1 MEQIMEINQSQDQT
15 DKSQLKERL
24 KSVLFPSLPE
34 DNRIE
39 KTAINTEQYKV
50 EKKEELQTEIT
61 PVKKHDSIRKGKEA
75 DLKKLIALHSEKQNG
90 SNNIIKYFITNI
102 IPDQY
107 SENISRSE
115 NTANNL
121 NASLGF
127 NLSNSSKS
135 DLNKISLFG
144 NKSNKNFKLSVLS
157 IKNNP
162 LFDLSKV
169 TNSNISNI
177 NESRENYSSTDS
189 TRLINTNQNTNKT
202 NTNNNSNIFNQA
214 KAESVSAD
222 SISSYTQNLAEENI
236 VSNKNSNINSE
247 NYSNSLAKNNIDSN
261 TESNSTN
268 SSQNNSSI
276 SNIDENIKNT
286 INNIK
291 DIDNTLNDNNRNDF
305 NSIVSNS
312 HGVNTDINKNVT
324 NSNTKSLTND
334 NDISTD
340 INKNIH
346 NNRNDFNS
354 IVSNDKDIK
363 NSIVANSNESN
374 NKIDSKSST
383 AFSNNNELNNTNAK
397 NNSTVD
403 ATSNSENTEN
413 RTAQVLS
420 TLIDEYKTNL
430 NKNLQISNNNLISS
444 ASEENTVSDTKTTS
458 TDIDTIE
465 SKNFKNNKNIIEV
478 DSPNSDIS
486 ISNTRNNIGSEVK
499 NIEIASSNNSTD
511 NISETNKIQKPNL
524 NLSSS
529 LISENNTSENKNIEN
544 TTKVD
549 LPKVKSSLHPVN
561 RANVLI
567 QRYKNNLVLN
577 YPSNTVQ
584 TNGNSEI
591 FSNKSNENNTLVST
605 ANSNQDTF
613 SSDKD
618 FKYNLNNILNT
629 KNTNAADL
637 NQIQNLNEFVNNSS
651 EILKSENHKTI
662 SQLTDQSGDQS
673 SVESESSNNVVSN
686 KNQTT
691 DSKKSS
697 VLQNLL
703 TDKINSFS
711 VLIGNRIFTP
721 RFEENKNTKYY
732 SAETTNN
739 AQNTVA
745 ETQPSNSS
753 NQSSISSE
761 NIFNGYPS
769 SSYFNTFDRYN
780 PILKYS
786 TNLNLINNEKESQE
800 KVSNNINTSDSK
812 IENTTSSRNSSS
824 EMTNMD
830 ENTLEL
836 KKAYQS
842 LVNSKNY
849 ISENIKVNKSI
860 AKSLF
865 DSKYKTNNLSNLTNT
880 SRSNNIEIN
889 FNNDKAISTA
899 EGSLFKNAT
908 NINPSTIHSVE
919 TTYSTNPSSV
929 ENKTNNFNKKT
940 TTNNSKKNNKNQV
953 NNKNSKNVAI
963 EKIAIIDNKTNKL
976 KSILNKQ
983 NIDNA
988 IATNLTMDTSKIFS
1002 DTIGAENITSL
1013 KNSIQNKNQL
1023 HSSSEDTTNNMDFDH
1038 TFIPSSEVINEIH
1051 EKFYSKTTNKLGK
1064 TNGVSSAYKMVN
1076 LSNSKNEQNNFISS
1090 KNGMGKNIGA
1100 MPALRAGGF
1109 VKTPTVAYLHEN
1121 EAVVPL
1127 EKSKEFSKFVSD
1139 MRSGGDMRVEKNE
1152 TNSDIRA
1159 VDQEKTTTTDKII
1172 REITKLIEVT
1182 NNKPQAQQMQQPAP
1196 QINMSGGSDGA
1207 EITQG
1212 TNNLGSVYG
1221 GSSSIADM
1229 FGKTFRIPEWRTKM
1243 G

>member
-1 MEQIMEINQSQDQT
+1 M
-15 DKSQLKERL
+15 
-24 KSVLFPSLPE
+24 
-34 DNRIE
+34 
-39 KTAINTEQYKV
+39 
-50 EKKEELQTEIT
+50 
-61 PVKKHDSIRKGKEA
+61 
-75 DLKKLIALHSEKQNG
+75 
-90 SNNIIKYFITNI
+90 
-102 IPDQY
+102 
-107 SENISRSE
+107 
-115 NTANNL
+115 
-121 NASLGF
+121 
-127 NLSNSSKS
+127 
-135 DLNKISLFG
+135 
-144 NKSNKNFKLSVLS
+144 
-157 IKNNP
+157 
-162 LFDLSKV
+162 
-169 TNSNISNI
+169 
-177 NESRENYSSTDS
+177 
-189 TRLINTNQNTNKT
+189 
-202 NTNNNSNIFNQA
+202 
-214 KAESVSAD
+214 
-222 SISSYTQNLAEENI
+222 
-236 VSNKNSNINSE
+236 
-247 NYSNSLAKNNIDSN
+247 
-261 TESNSTN
+261 
-268 SSQNNSSI
+268 
-276 SNIDENIKNT
+276 
-286 INNIK
+286 
-291 DIDNTLNDNNRNDF
+291 
-305 NSIVSNS
+305 
-312 HGVNTDINKNVT
+312 
-324 NSNTKSLTND
+324 
-334 NDISTD
+334 
-340 INKNIH
+340 
-346 NNRNDFNS
+346 
-354 IVSNDKDIK
+354 
-363 NSIVANSNESN
+363 
-374 NKIDSKSST
+374 
-383 AFSNNNELNNTNAK
+383 
-397 NNSTVD
+397 
-403 ATSNSENTEN
+403 
-413 RTAQVLS
+413 
-420 TLIDEYKTNL
+420 
-430 NKNLQISNNNLISS
+430 
-444 ASEENTVSDTKTTS
+444 
-458 TDIDTIE
+458 
-465 SKNFKNNKNIIEV
+465 
-478 DSPNSDIS
+478 
-486 ISNTRNNIGSEVK
+486 
-499 NIEIASSNNSTD
+499 
-511 NISETNKIQKPNL
+511 
-524 NLSSS
+524 
-529 LISENNTSENKNIEN
+529 ISENNTSENKNIEN

-629 KNTNAADL
+629 NNTNAADL

-651 EILKSENHKTI
+651 EILKSENNKTI

-673 SVESESSNNVVSN
+673 SVESESSNNIVSN

-703 TDKINSFS
+703 TKKINSFS

-732 SAETTNN
+732 SAETTNT
-739 AQNTVA
+739 AQSTVA

-824 EMTNMD
+824 EITNMD

-849 ISENIKVNKSI
+849 ISENIKLNKSI

-889 FNNDKAISTA
+889 FNSDKAISTA

-988 IATNLTMDTSKIFS
+988 IATNLTMDTSEIFS

-1090 KNGMGKNIGA
+1090 KNGMGKNTGA